1 MNDCIPAAELAALAG
16 LPDADPRRRHVEA
29 CARCRA
35 AWLEYRDFMDGD
47 AAGAPG
53 MPASAS
59 VSAARVDLDRAIATA
74 CAPPR
79 RRALR
84 GLRVVAPL
92 AAAAV
97 AAIVFLAPRDQPGP
111 TRPAPG
117 VLRGDA
123 APAAPALHAARTLPD
138 GTMELRWGALAAAGS
153 YHLRFL
159 GTDGAVLGETSPQAD
174 TTFTVRPDALPAG
187 LPASGFVAW
196 RVVAATSSGDVVSA
210 PGLFAVPAGPAGR
223 GR

>member
-35 AWLEYRDFMDGD
+35 AWLEYRDFMDGE
-47 AAGAPG
+47 AAGAHA

-59 VSAARVDLDRAIATA
+59 AARAQLDRAIVAA
-74 CAPPR
+74 CAPSR
-79 RRALR
+79 RRAVY
-84 GLRVVAPL
+84 GLRLLAPL

-97 AAIVFLAPRDQPGP
+97 VAIVFLAPRDQAERA
-111 TRPAPG
+111 RPAPG
-117 VLRGDA
+117 VLRGDG
-123 APAAPALHAARTLPD
+123 APAAPSLYAARSLPD
-138 GTMELRWGALAAAGS
+138 GALELRWGTLAAADS

-174 TTFTVRPDALPAG
+174 TTFTVRPGALPAG
-187 LPASGFVAW
+187 LTPSGVIAW
-196 RVVAATSSGDVVSA
+196 RVVATTATGDVVSA
-210 PGLFAVPAGPAGR
+210 PGLFSVPAVPADR
-223 GR
+223 VR